1 MNTKIKETKEKIL
14 EALEGIKEYE
24 VSFAEE
30 VVYSKIFKAKSKEE
44 LEKKFEDGELRFEGT
59 DICDGEMIKG
69 SLEILEW
76 HDG

>member
-24 VSFAEE
+24 VSYEE
-30 VVYSKIFKAKSKEE
+30 KVVYSKIFKAKSKEE
-44 LEKKFEDGELRFEGT
+44 LEEKFENGELDFNSADEV
-59 DICDGEMIKG
+59 DGEMIEN

-76 HDG
+76 ANG

>member
-30 VVYSKIFKAKSKEE
+30 VVYSKIFKAKSKKE
-44 LEKKFEDGELRFEGT
+44 LEKKFEDGELIFTGD
-59 DICDGEMIKG
+59 DITDGERIEG
-69 SLEILEW
+69 SLEISEW
-76 HDG
+76 